1 MNHEEHHIDEELL
14 IRFIVGETNDNES
27 VLVQDW
33 IDFSDENKAQFEKI
47 QKIWSATEDPLK
59 VEPAKVNVDLAW
71 RNLKDRMDQYSEIEA
86 THLGKQRSL
95 SFYIVRVAAVLFIS
109 VLVLSIYRYQSQQ
122 LNQVLLVSSDST
134 FTNNPLPDGTLI
146 SLNQQTT
153 IEYPVKFSKNERRV
167 KMSGEAFFIVKPD
180 SVKPFIIEAQK
191 AIITV
196 LGTSFNVK
204 ALDDDNAVE
213 VLVEEGLVQLSNPD
227 LSQSTKLRVGEKGI
241 YLKETNEVKKERDID
256 SESLFWLNKTLLFRD
271 TNLSVVFETLERLY
285 DVTIKVENQGILD
298 CQLTAKFSNESI
310 DHIIDH
316 ISTIFDLEIV
326 KDDKNILINGDGCQ

>member
-95 SFYIVRVAAVLFIS
+95 SFYIVRVAAVLFIG
-109 VLVLSIYRYQSQQ
+109 VLVFSIYRYQSQQ

-227 LSQSTKLRVGEKGI
+227 LSQSTQLRVGEKGI
-241 YLKETNEVKKERDID
+241 YIKETNEVKKETDID
-256 SESLFWLNKTLLFRD
+256 SESLYWLNKTLLFRD
-271 TNLSVVFETLERLY
+271 TNLSIVFETLERLY
-285 DVTIKVENQGILD
+285 TIKIQVENQRILN